1 VARAVLVSDIMIGA
15 RERID
20 DAGGAL
26 VEDTPLILYINQ
38 AFGKYYD
45 VLVSADPAFFQAEA
59 TVTTVAGTR
68 SYNLPSDWF
77 GTMFVD
83 RLVSG
88 DQYLPVERLRPD
100 QRLLFTERGEPRRYQ
115 IEAGKLALYPKP
127 DTVYTVRHT
136 YVPVWTAITSNGQ
149 TIEGLLGN
157 EDLIELECAV
167 RALSKEFDG
176 NAPVGLVA
184 ERGAALERLQ
194 EKAFQRNVIDA
205 QVVGMGNVDRGP
217 WSPGYLEGDWQGRR
231 GL

>member
-1 VARAVLVSDIMIGA
+1 MPRLVTVSDIMLGA

-45 VLVSADPAFFQAEA
+45 ILVSAEPAFFQAEA

-68 SYNLPSDWF
+68 PYNLPDDWY

-88 DQYLPVERLRPD
+88 DEYQPVKRLRPD
-100 QRLLFTERGEPRRYQ
+100 QRLAFTERGQPCRYQ
-115 IEAGKLALYPKP
+115 VEGGKLAIYPRP
-127 DTVYTVRHT
+127 DSIYTLRHT
-136 YVPVWTAITSNGQ
+136 YVPTWTKITDSANQ
-149 TIEGLLGN
+149 IDGLLGN

-176 NAPVGLVA
+176 NAPAGLVA
-184 ERGAALERLQ
+184 ERSDALERLQ
-194 EKAFQRNVIDA
+194 SKADRNLIEA
-205 QVVGMGNVDRGP
+205 QVVGMDNVDQGP
-217 WSPGYLEGDWQGRR
+217 WSPGYLEGDWNARR
-231 GL
+231 GF